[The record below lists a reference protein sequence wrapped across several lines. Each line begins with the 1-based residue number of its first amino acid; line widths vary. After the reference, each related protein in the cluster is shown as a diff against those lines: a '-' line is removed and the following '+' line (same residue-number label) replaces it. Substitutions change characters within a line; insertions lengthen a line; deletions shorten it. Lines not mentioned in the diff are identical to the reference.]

1 MNFIHVSPEVGEAIA
16 KNRPVLAMESTLI
29 AHGFPYPENI
39 ELARLLEKQTRAAG
53 VVPATIAI
61 LDGQVRIGLTEE
73 ELERIATAPDIIKAS
88 LRDIPVLIA
97 KKLSGGTTVAT
108 TMQFAEKAGIRTFVT
123 GGIGGVHRGAEESFD
138 ESADLQALARYRV
151 VVVCAGAKSVLDLPK
166 TRERLESLGVP
177 VLGYRHDRFPA
188 FYTRDS
194 GMPVDH
200 VIEDPSE
207 IVRIM
212 EAKDALSIPGGVV
225 VTTPVPAE
233 FELDG
238 EEHRTLMDRLVTE
251 AAQTGVSGKDV
262 TPFLLR
268 RLREETSG
276 ESVTTNIELI
286 RNNLSV
292 GCEIANAFSAGHGSG
307 QGSNP
312 A

>member
-1 MNFIHVSPEVGEAIA
+1 MNFIHISPEVGEAIA

-292 GCEIANAFSAGHGSG
+292 GCEIANAFSAGQGSG

>member
-1 MNFIHVSPEVGEAIA
+1 MNFIHISPEVGEAIA

-212 EAKDALSIPGGVV
+212 EAKDVLSIPGGVV

-292 GCEIANAFSAGHGSG
+292 GCEIANAFSAGRGSG